1 MLTKNKP
8 TFDLTSTNK
17 RWRKY
22 MKKFQKVTMSLCL
35 LALMAGMTLLAGCE
49 EQTDTYEN
57 NFVTCGRDE
66 LGMLTCK
73 GKLDVR

>member
-1 MLTKNKP
+1 
-8 TFDLTSTNK
+8 
-17 RWRKY
+17 

-35 LALMAGMTLLAGCE
+35 LVLMAGMTLLAGCE
-49 EQTDTYEN
+49 ETTTDTYEN
-57 NFVTCGRDE
+57 SIVTCSRDE